1 MSKPASP
8 RYPTYVIYEGYDL
21 QLALDSVG
29 SGWAPLIKE
38 VFSFIE
44 ENKIH
49 SKVIQVKEKWG
60 GLRIYTDVMHMELDR
75 KIIEAEQRSLS
86 ICEVC
91 GSPGN
96 VRGGSWYRT
105 LCDEHSNGQPIIEDN
120 TNDE

>member
-8 RYPTYVIYEGYDL
+8 RYPTFVIYEGYDL
-21 QLALDSVG
+21 QLAVDSVG

-60 GLRIYTDVMHMELDR
+60 GLRIYTDVMHMELDK
-75 KIIEAEQRSLS
+75 KIIEIEERSLS

-91 GSPGN
+91 GEQGTL
-96 VRGGSWYRT
+96 RGGSWYRT
-105 LCDEHSNGQPIIEDN
+105 LCAAHSNGQPIIEDN
-120 TNDE
+120 KNDE